1 MNIDLIAFDL
11 DGTTLNSRKEIS
23 AANRNAL
30 RNAHKAGVKLVP
42 CTGRSLSFLSD
53 ALIALLNELGF
64 EAFPYIITDNG
75 AQAYALP
82 ARQLLMT
89 KNLGEETALAVLE
102 ESRKYA
108 AITHCSFGAEGGTDN
123 KGRVWENGTGREMI
137 AAYNEKWYEPLVDLE
152 PLIRWNCGAVK
163 FSVVFHNESEFRSAV
178 DKFAAWPEVELAS
191 GDVQSLEIM
200 ARGIHKGET
209 LRFVSE
215 HSGVPMSRIMAI
227 GDNYN
232 DMEMIRGAGWGVAMG
247 NAVPELKEAADWVT
261 LTNDENG
268 LAAAVEKALAAP
280 PGAQTRG

>member
-23 AANRNAL
+23 PANRNAL
-30 RNAHKAGVKLVP
+30 RSARDAGIKLAP

-89 KNLGEETALAVLE
+89 RNIGEQTSLAVLAK
-102 ESRKYA
+102 SREYR
-108 AITHCSFGAEGGTDN
+108 AIIHCSFGAQGGTDN

-137 AAYNEKWYEPLVDLE
+137 ASYSEKWYGPIVDLE
-152 PLIRWNCGAVK
+152 PLIRWNCGSVK
-163 FSVVFHNESEFRSAV
+163 FSLVFHNEKEFRSAI
-178 DKFAAWPEVELAS
+178 DKFSSWPEVELAS
-191 GDVQSLEIM
+191 GDTQSLEVM
-200 ARGIHKGET
+200 SRGIHKGET

-215 HSGVPMSRIMAI
+215 HSGVPMDRIMAI

-247 NAVPELKEAADWVT
+247 NAVPKLKEAADWVT
-261 LTNDENG
+261 LTNDDDG
-268 LAAAVEKALAAP
+268 LAIAVEKMLSA
-280 PGAQTRG
+280 RKR

>member
-30 RNAHKAGVKLVP
+30 RNAYNAGVKLVP
-42 CTGRSLSFLSD
+42 CTGRSLSCLSD

-64 EAFPYIITDNG
+64 GAFPYIITDNG
-75 AQAYALP
+75 AQVYALP

-89 KNLGEETALAVLE
+89 KNIGEQTSVAVLE
-102 ESRKYA
+102 ESRKYR
-108 AITHCSFGAEGGTDN
+108 AIIHCSFGAQGGTDN
-123 KGRVWENGTGREMI
+123 KGRVWEDETGREMI
-137 AAYNEKWYEPLVDLE
+137 ASYNEKWYGPIVDLE
-152 PLIRWNCGAVK
+152 PLIRWNRSVVK
-163 FSVVFHNESEFRSAV
+163 FSVVFQDEAEFKTAV
-178 DKFAAWPEVELAS
+178 NTFSAWPEVGLAS
-191 GDVQSLEIM
+191 GDVKSLEIM

-215 HSGVPMSRIMAI
+215 HSGVPMNRIMAI

-247 NAVPELKEAADWVT
+247 NAVPELKKAADWIT
-261 LTNDENG
+261 LTNDEDG
-268 LAAAVEKALAAP
+268 LAAALEKMLSGRPKAVAV
-280 PGAQTRG
+280 

>member
-23 AANRNAL
+23 AANRSAL
-30 RNAHKAGVKLVP
+30 LTAYQAGIKLVP

-64 EAFPYIITDNG
+64 GAFPYIITDNG
-75 AQAYALP
+75 AQVYALP
-82 ARQLLMT
+82 TRQLLMT
-89 KNLGEETALAVLE
+89 KNISEQTSLAVLE

-108 AITHCSFGAEGGTDN
+108 AIIHCSFGAEGGTDD
-123 KGRVWENGTGREMI
+123 KGRAWENGIGRKMI
-137 AAYNEKWYEPLVDLE
+137 ASYSEKWYGPIVDLE
-152 PLIRWNCGAVK
+152 PLIHWNCGVVK
-163 FSVVFHNESEFRSAV
+163 FSLVFHYEEEFKAAKG
-178 DKFAAWPEVELAS
+178 KFSLWPEVELAS
-191 GDVQSLEIM
+191 GDVKSLEVM

-215 HSGVPMSRIMAI
+215 HSGIPMERIMAI

-247 NAVPELKEAADWVT
+247 NAVPELKDAADWIT
-261 LTNDENG
+261 RTNDEDG
-268 LAAAVEKALAAP
+268 LAAAVEKMLS
-280 PGAQTRG
+280 GRCG

>member
-23 AANRNAL
+23 AANRKAL
-30 RNAHKAGVKLVP
+30 RSAYEAGIKLVP

-53 ALIALLNELGF
+53 ALVGLLNDFGF
-64 EAFPYIITDNG
+64 GAFPYIITDNG

-89 KNLGEETALAVLE
+89 KNIDERTSLAVLE
-102 ESRKYA
+102 QSRSYR

-123 KGRVWENGTGREMI
+123 KGRAWEDETGREMT
-137 AAYNEKWYEPLVDLE
+137 AGYSEKWYIPIVDLE

-163 FSVVFHNESEFRSAV
+163 FSVVFHDEAEFRSAL
-178 DKFAAWPEVELAS
+178 DTFSAWPEVQLAS

-215 HSGVPMSRIMAI
+215 HSGIPMERIMAI

-232 DMEMIRGAGWGVAMG
+232 DIEMIRGAGWGVAMG
-247 NAVPELKEAADWVT
+247 NAVPELKEAADWIT
-261 LTNDENG
+261 LTNDEDG
-268 LAAAVEKALAAP
+268 LAAAIEKVLTP
-280 PGAQTRG
+280 